1 MPVSVEPRL
10 PRAALDRIRAPFR
23 RLDADGQKAE
33 RIDPPVI
40 QPLDLLLDLSGE
52 AMRERLFVV
61 QGENGAEAC
70 LRPDFTIAVA
80 RHFIEQ
86 GQDRGRFYYQGQ
98 AFRMP
103 PPGEAQRHPSEF
115 LQIGLECFGPAGD
128 GAADAEIIALAWES
142 TAAGGRDDLTV
153 RVGDVA
159 LFGAVLRDIGVPTE
173 IALRLRRAFTRP
185 VRLAAEIK
193 RAQSPTYRLPMRA
206 DEVEAS
212 WAEQELEPVGGRTAR
227 EIADRLAERA
237 RQAQGPRLSD
247 EQAAQIRHYLSLS
260 CPLAEVPGRLT
271 RFGADSA
278 AAAASS
284 WWSLRLDGLPA
295 ERIVFDAGFGG
306 PFSYYDGLVFEITSD
321 ALGHD
326 AAIAAGGRY
335 DALLTQLAGRP
346 LAAAG
351 CMVRPVRAWNGAA
364 L

>member
-1 MPVSVEPRL
+1 VLIEPRIPGEVL
-10 PRAALDRIRAPFR
+10 ERIRAPFR
-23 RLDADGQKAE
+23 RLDADGRKAE

-52 AMRERLFVV
+52 AMRERLFAV
-61 QGENGAEAC
+61 QGENGAEGC

-80 RHFIEQ
+80 RHFVDQ
-86 GQDRGRFYYQGQ
+86 GSDSGRFYYQGQ

-128 GAADAEIIALAWES
+128 GAADTEIIALAWEA
-142 TAAGGRDDLTV
+142 TAAGGRDDLRV

-159 LFGAVLRDIGVPTE
+159 LFGAVLRDIGVPAT
-173 IALRLRRAFTRP
+173 IAARLRRAFTRP

-193 RAQSPTYRLPMRA
+193 RAQSPAVAAPMTA
-206 DEVEAS
+206 AQIEAV
-212 WAEQELEPVGGRTAR
+212 WAEQGLEPVGGRTAG
-227 EIADRLAERA
+227 EIAGRLAERA
-237 RQAQGPRLSD
+237 REALTPRLD
-247 EQAAQIRHYLSLS
+247 DQQAAQIRHYLSLT
-260 CPLAEVPGRLT
+260 CPLAETPERLT
-271 RFGADSA
+271 RFGAGSA

-284 WWSLRLDGLPA
+284 WWSLRLDGLSPG
-295 ERIVFDAGFGG
+295 RIVFDAGFGG

-321 ALGHD
+321 ALGRD
-326 AAIAAGGRY
+326 AAVAAGGRY

-351 CMVRPVRAWNGAA
+351 CMVRPVRAWSGAPA
-364 L
+364 